1 MPIRSSKRVIVGLI
15 YCVVA
20 NGMMAGCEL
29 NNTGAPQFIPGPLV
43 PSPVPL
49 HPPYVWDSKKELM
62 VWTANGVSHGPFS
75 IDDDDSNGAIAIQLT
90 DTAKRNV
97 VLRGPD
103 IDPPAR
109 SIRAVRVRYQWLP
122 SSSSNPEFWLWVAF
136 DRGNPPGGG
145 LQPRAYARLKAGV
158 GWKESESGVPVGHS
172 ELMPLDV
179 GYVYFSAFDQNPG
192 FLKIDTITL
201 VN

>member
-1 MPIRSSKRVIVGLI
+1 
-15 YCVVA
+15 
-20 NGMMAGCEL
+20 MMTGCEL
-29 NNTGAPQFIPGPLV
+29 NTSGQPQFIPGPVV

-49 HPPYVWDSKKELM
+49 QAPYQWDTREELM
-62 VWTANGVSHGPFS
+62 VWTGNAVSHGPFS
-75 IDDDDSNGAIAIQLT
+75 IDDGDSNGAIAIPLT
-90 DTAKRNV
+90 DAAKRNV

-103 IDPPAR
+103 IVPPAR

-122 SSSSNPEFWLWVAF
+122 NSPSSPEFWLWVAF

-192 FLKIDTITL
+192 VLMIDTITL